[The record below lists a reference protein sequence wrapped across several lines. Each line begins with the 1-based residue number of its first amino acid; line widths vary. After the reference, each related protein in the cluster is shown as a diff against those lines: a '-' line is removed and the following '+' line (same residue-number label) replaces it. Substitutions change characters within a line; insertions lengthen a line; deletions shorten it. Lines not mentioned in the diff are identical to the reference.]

1 MTRAKVVVATLMVV
15 AIAVCAANAETLNEM
30 LGYKPDQKL
39 LIINGD
45 DAGMCHSAN
54 MAVIDCM
61 EHGLMTSSTIMVPCP
76 WFKEIARYA
85 HENPKRDFG
94 VHIDHTSEWSVYRWG
109 PVAGKAAVPGLVDP
123 EGYLWPDDEPVWSH
137 ATPDEAEREAREQI
151 QRALAFGVDVTH
163 MDSHMGAMQLNP
175 AYLERYIK
183 IAREFDLPMR
193 GGPRAMLAAMPQFAA
208 AINKAK
214 ELGII
219 TPDDLIYNLRKEGEP
234 IGVFWKRILR
244 DLKPGVT
251 ELYIHACMPTE
262 ESQAITGTWKD
273 RAEEHRLFTSDPE
286 IRQIIKDQQI
296 VLIGYRELRDLQ
308 RSRHKAATAATP
320 AAAH

>member
-1 MTRAKVVVATLMVV
+1 MRLRMLLILLLLAAVAGS
-15 AIAVCAANAETLNEM
+15 AASAQTLNEM

-61 EHGLMTSSTIMVPCP
+61 ENGLMTSSTIMVPCP
-76 WFKEIARYA
+76 WFKEIAKYA
-85 HENPKRDFG
+85 HEHPTRDFG
-94 VHIDHTSEWSVYRWG
+94 VHLDHTSEWDLYRWG

-123 EGYLWPDDEPVWSH
+123 EGYMWPDDEPMWAH

-163 MDSHMGAMQLNP
+163 IDSHMGAMQLNP
-175 AYLERYIK
+175 AYLERYIRL
-183 IAREFDLPMR
+183 AREFDLPMR
-193 GGPRAMLAAMPQFAA
+193 GGPRPMMTAVPEFAA
-208 AINKAK
+208 AMNKAK

-219 TPDDLIYNLRKEGEP
+219 SPDDLIYNLRKQGEP
-234 IGVFWKRILR
+234 MAAFWKRILR

-251 ELYIHACMPTE
+251 ELYIHACMPTD
-262 ESQAITGTWKD
+262 ESKAITNSWAD
-273 RAEEHRLFTSDPE
+273 RAEEHRLFTTDPE
-286 IRQIIKDQQI
+286 VRQIIKDQQI
-296 VLIGYRELRDLQ
+296 VLIGYRQLRDLQ
-308 RSRHKAATAATP
+308 RARRKQGAPASPTAV
-320 AAAH
+320 H

>member
-1 MTRAKVVVATLMVV
+1 MMRLKIVLIVLILA
-15 AIAVCAANAETLNEM
+15 AIAACAAHAQTLNEM

-61 EHGLMTSSTIMVPCP
+61 ENGLMTTSTIMVPCP

-85 HENPKRDFG
+85 REHPKRDFG
-94 VHIDHTSEWSVYRWG
+94 VHIDHTSEWDVYRWG

-123 EGYLWPDDEPVWSH
+123 EGYLWPDDEPMWAH

-163 MDSHMGAMQLNP
+163 IDSHMGAMQLNP

-183 IAREFDLPMR
+183 VAREFDLPMR
-193 GGPRAMLAAMPQFAA
+193 GGPRTMMAAVPQFAA
-208 AINKAK
+208 AMSKAR
-214 ELGII
+214 ELGVIF
-219 TPDDLIYNLRKEGEP
+219 PDDLIHNLRKEGESM
-234 IGVFWKRILR
+234 GVFWKRILR
-244 DLKPGVT
+244 TLQPGVA
-251 ELYIHACMPTE
+251 ELYIHPCLATD
-262 ESQAITGTWKD
+262 ESKAVTGSWAD
-273 RAEEHRLFTSDPE
+273 RAEEHRLFTTDPE
-286 IRQIIKDQQI
+286 VRQIIKDQHV
-296 VLIGYRELRDLQ
+296 VLIGYRQLRDLQ
-308 RSRHKAATAATP
+308 RARRKEAAPVGP